1 MRNAPACDGRNLVP
15 GDVKGNRIMKK
26 LVLLVAIFAAIS
38 AGNTDNVNAQ
48 TFYRWVNQAGGTDS
62 VVKGYGLTMDVYGNS
77 IVTGKFTGTC
87 VFGETNTLHSGGASD
102 IFIAKYDQSGDLVW
116 VRQAGGTSDDEGYG
130 IATDGAGNIIVTG
143 KFQGDATFGQTVL
156 ASRGESDI
164 FIAKYDTAG
173 SLLWV
178 RQAGGAGDDQG
189 LSVAV
194 DGIGYIVVTGSFR
207 GEPGSPA
214 IFDGESLYS
223 SGGTMGDIFIARYD
237 GDGKLVWVQKA
248 GGPDHDEGLGV
259 ATDSCGNNIITGRF
273 GDSATGSATFGTGT
287 TTETTFRSSGG
298 SDIFIAKYDVNG
310 NLVWARQAGGT
321 GDECSFG
328 IATDV
333 YGNSIITGRFKG
345 TASFG
350 ETVLTSRGGSDI
362 FIARYD
368 VNGNPV
374 WARQAGG
381 VYDDL
386 GQGISADR
394 SGNILVTGEFHSRA
408 NFGQTSVKSTGGS
421 DIFLAKYDMNGNLL
435 WVEGAGGRHDDCGSD
450 VAVDPGGSIN
460 MVGSFRDTAT
470 FGALSLASHG
480 AEDAFVLKMGIVV
493 GDINGDDRIGL
504 EEAIHALQVI
514 SRIRGK

>member
-1 MRNAPACDGRNLVP
+1 
-15 GDVKGNRIMKK
+15 MKK

-48 TFYRWVNQAGGTDS
+48 TFYRWVKQAGGTDS

-102 IFIAKYDQSGDLVW
+102 IFIAKYDPSGDLVW

-164 FIAKYDTAG
+164 FIAKYDPAG
-173 SLLWV
+173 NLLWV

-194 DGIGYIVVTGSFR
+194 DGIGYIVVTGNFR
-207 GEPGSPA
+207 GTTRFGLDSTPLSLCSVSGS
-214 IFDGESLYS
+214 S
-223 SGGTMGDIFIARYD
+223 DIFIARYD
-237 GDGKLVWVQKA
+237 VNGNLVWVKKA
-248 GGPDHDEGLGV
+248 GGIDYDEGLGV

-273 GDSATGSATFGTGT
+273 GDSATFGTGT
-287 TTETTFRSSGG
+287 TTETTLSSSRG

-321 GDECSFG
+321 ADECSFG

-435 WVEGAGGRHDDCGSD
+435 WVEGAGGRHDDCGND

-514 SRIRGK
+514 SRIRGE